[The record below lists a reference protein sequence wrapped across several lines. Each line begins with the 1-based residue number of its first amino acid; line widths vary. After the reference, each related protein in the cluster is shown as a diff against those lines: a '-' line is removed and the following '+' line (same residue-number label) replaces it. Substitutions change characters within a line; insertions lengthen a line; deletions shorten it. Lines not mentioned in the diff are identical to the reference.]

1 MRVYATTS
9 SFKVA
14 AADVDIDA
22 LLESA
27 SLPDNVI
34 DTQLIRGF
42 RCVHVRFTRGG
53 TARIFP
59 NGTVMISDKNV
70 ERIAATAK
78 DVAALM
84 KLPPTALRR
93 NNAVPTVVRAM
104 DRVKPAAFQ
113 ELLLLGKKP
122 GSDIVYKPWSCAGVR
137 VRQSDCAAT
146 VFKNGKVNVVVKIRT
161 NSGPVTNNKVLKLLS
176 KRRGIYL

>member
-14 AADVDIDA
+14 AAAVDIDA
-22 LLESA
+22 LLLESA

-70 ERIAATAK
+70 ERVTATAK

-84 KLPPTALRR
+84 MLPPTALRR

-104 DRVKPAAFQ
+104 DRVKPATFQ
-113 ELLLLGKKP
+113 ELLEGKNQTGTVVVHRP
-122 GSDIVYKPWSCAGVR
+122 YSFAGVQ
-137 VRQSDCAAT
+137 VRRDRDSAAT
-146 VFKNGKVNVVVKIRT
+146 VFRNGKVNLMVKIR
-161 NSGPVTNNKVLKLLS
+161 SNKTGKQVQGILKASARQLV
-176 KRRGIYL
+176 